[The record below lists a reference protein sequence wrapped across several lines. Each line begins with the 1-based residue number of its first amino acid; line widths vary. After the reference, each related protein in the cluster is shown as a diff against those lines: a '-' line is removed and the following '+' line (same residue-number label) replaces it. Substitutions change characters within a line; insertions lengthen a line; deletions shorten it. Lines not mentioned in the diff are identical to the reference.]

1 MDHPRQDLK
10 YVNAKDLDESA
21 MKFDGMEVDDA
32 SGEKLGKVEGFVIDV
47 AEGCP
52 RHIAVSAGWFLHK
65 HFLLPIG
72 HAVMSQDGSKIIAD
86 VTKKRVNRFPGFHKE
101 QFVHLTAEE
110 VKELD
115 KTLAAACAAGDADA
129 LDLDSHYRVPDWWEI
144 TFYRVPA
151 SRSRM

>member
-1 MDHPRQDLK
+1 MDHPRPDLK

-21 MKFDGMEVDDA
+21 MKFDGMEVEDLN
-32 SGEKLGKVEGFVIDV
+32 GEKLGKVEGFIIDV
-47 AEGCP
+47 VEGRP

-72 HAVMSQDGSKIIAD
+72 HAVLSGDGTKLIAD
-86 VTKKRVNRFPGFHKE
+86 VTKERVNRFPGFHKE
-101 QFVHLTAEE
+101 HFVQLTAEE
-110 VKELD
+110 LKQLD
-115 KTLAAACAAGDADA
+115 ETLAAACAAGDAEAGDF
-129 LDLDSHYRVPDWWEI
+129 DSHYRTPDWWEI